1 MGKYNFRIVG
11 SSFIKELDVEVG
23 QSPRLESFKQP
34 SFELSVDKIIMNESG
49 VYKTAMYFNQIGT
62 IDSIVP
68 VDIEDAY
75 EKLLLLIVNF
85 NLGGATP
92 QIESY
97 SLTEIQTNGIWIDG
111 KPIYRKVIP
120 ISYNP
125 ENGFFS
131 INHNLSIDRY
141 LKTEFL
147 LAVETYES
155 DTAPATIGFPNLIL
169 INPSTNFLFVESDY
183 YNADYI
189 ILEYTKTTD

>member
-11 SSFIKELDVEVG
+11 SSFIKELDVEIG

-75 EKLLLLIVNF
+75 EKLLLLVVNF

-97 SLTEIQTNGIWIDG
+97 SLTEVKTSGTWIDG
-111 KPIYRKVIP
+111 KPIYRKVISIP
-120 ISYNP
+120 DTILDISIAHNIIDLERAVKSILTMKINALHYTSSITTNANLGDSGITDTVIYIENP
-125 ENGFFS
+125 NGENF
-131 INHNLSIDRY
+131 
-141 LKTEFL
+141 TEIK
-147 LAVETYES
+147 A
-155 DTAPATIGFPNLIL
+155 
-169 INPSTNFLFVESDY
+169 
-183 YNADYI
+183 I
-189 ILEYTKTTD
+189 IEYTKTTD

>member
-62 IDSIVP
+62 IDSILP

-75 EKLLLLIVNF
+75 EKLLLLVVNF

-97 SLTEIQTNGIWIDG
+97 SLTEVKTSGTWIDG
-111 KPIYRKVIP
+111 KPIYRLVKLDSDP
-120 ISYNP
+120 FP
-125 ENGFFS
+125 TDTE
-131 INHNLSIDRY
+131 
-141 LKTEFL
+141 TEF
-147 LAVETYES
+147 
-155 DTAPATIGFPNLIL
+155 PTI
-169 INPSTNFLFVESDY
+169 FVGQY
-183 YNADYI
+183 R